1 MLERQYVDFKL
12 YLTRPNDDQVACQVA
27 LLPTAE
33 VGESMYPEYVPAESA
48 PRSILFKHLAR
59 KSISGP
65 QLLELGKSLAD
76 CLLPEGQVRDLFA
89 AAHKH
94 YGNQGGVRLRLIIAD
109 NELRAWP
116 WEFTYLNTSGGP
128 DGWTGFLAL
137 DPRVSFVRH
146 EPLALRHSKIEAAD
160 ADADIKNLHLLMA
173 TAQPAG
179 SRELELEHEVDVVK
193 QALADFEVDGVRI
206 TCDPVLMN
214 VTRRKL
220 AETLQ
225 RTDAV
230 YAFHFAGHGDT
241 RSIQDVF
248 TLQTREQGVLLLVK
262 DEQTQA
268 KDELSAETLAGML
281 APAGVRLVV
290 LGACLTGS
298 RGDAYPWDG
307 VAGALVAHNIPA
319 VVAMQHEVVDEH
331 AVAFA
336 DMFYTSLASGL
347 SLDEAMSVARK
358 EMHLT
363 EHTQP
368 GQVNVEWGVPVLY
381 TRSVDGN
388 LFPERMAHAGQVAS
402 DMRMVISQTVA
413 QIDGGAVTGVRARR
427 IKGGVE
433 IKQDVDTVSDGG
445 VLLGLGAEGTET
457 GVDVNVGQ
465 DIDRVGPGADVTGVD
480 L

>member
-1 MLERQYVDFKL
+1 MPERQYVDFKL
-12 YLTRPNDDQVACQVA
+12 YLTRPHDDQVACQVA

-33 VGESMYPEYVPAESA
+33 VGESMYPESVPADRA

-59 KSISGP
+59 KTISGL
-65 QLLELGKSLAD
+65 QLLELGKGLAD
-76 CLLPEGQVRDLFA
+76 CLLPEGQIRDLFTM
-89 AAHKH
+89 AHKH

-109 NELRAWP
+109 NELRGWP
-116 WEFTYLNTSGGP
+116 WEFTYLNLSGGP
-128 DGWTGFLAL
+128 EGWAGFLAL

-146 EPLALRHSKIEAAD
+146 EPLAVRHSKIEAT
-160 ADADIKNLHLLMA
+160 DADIKDLRLLMA
-173 TAQPAG
+173 TAQPTG
-179 SRELELEHEVDVVK
+179 SRELELEREVEIVK
-193 QALADFEVDGVRI
+193 RALADFEVDGVRI

-225 RTDAV
+225 RTDSI

-248 TLQTREQGVLLLVK
+248 TLKTREQGVLLLVK
-262 DEQTQA
+262 DAQTQE
-268 KDELSAETLAGML
+268 KDELAAEHLADML

-298 RGDAYPWDG
+298 RSDEYPWDG

-319 VVAMQHEVVDEH
+319 VVAMQHEVMDEH

-358 EMHLT
+358 EMQLT
-363 EHTQP
+363 EHPQP
-368 GQVNVEWGVPVLY
+368 GKVNVEWGVPVLY

-388 LFPERMAHAGQVAS
+388 LFPERMAHAGKTAS
-402 DMRMVISQTVA
+402 DMRLMISQAVDE
-413 QIDGGAVTGVRARR
+413 IEGGTVTGARAHR

-433 IKQDVDTVSDGG
+433 IRQDVGTVSDGG
-445 VLLGLGAEGTET
+445 ALIGLDAASTEPGADIN
-457 GVDVNVGQ
+457 VDQ
-465 DIDRVGPGADVTGVD
+465 DIDTVGPGGNVTGVI